1 MRNVCIFLL
10 MVCSL
15 YACEE
20 GCGNKEVNADLT
32 ISFPPSVNTPILE
45 YIDTV
50 KYLKLEDK
58 DEALLAY
65 VNKMVCREDKIY
77 LGDFSNHKIV
87 VYDTIG
93 RFQYVIDRQG
103 RGSGEYLQIKSF
115 AVDDSCLY
123 VLDTFLPGLHVFDNR
138 TGAYVAKKKMAFI
151 AWDFETLSRGR
162 MIFTFC
168 FFKDGHLPPSQP
180 SYRLL
185 ITDNYLNII
194 KRLLPFE

>member
-1 MRNVCIFLL
+1 

-15 YACEE
+15 YACKE

-77 LGDFSNHKIV
+77 LGGF
-87 VYDTIG
+87 
-93 RFQYVIDRQG
+93 FQSQN
-103 RGSGEYLQIKSF
+103 
-115 AVDDSCLY
+115 SCLRY
-123 VLDTFLPGLHVFDNR
+123 NR
-138 TGAYVAKKKMAFI
+138 KVSVCDRPAGAWQWRVSSDQK
-151 AWDFETLSRGR
+151 
-162 MIFTFC
+162 FC
-168 FFKDGHLPPSQP
+168 RR
-180 SYRLL
+180 RLL
-185 ITDNYLNII
+185 SLCVRYFSA
-194 KRLLPFE
+194 RSSCF

>member
-65 VNKMVCREDKIY
+65 VKWFAGKIRSIW
-77 LGDFSNHKIV
+77 G
-87 VYDTIG
+87 
-93 RFQYVIDRQG
+93 
-103 RGSGEYLQIKSF
+103 
-115 AVDDSCLY
+115 
-123 VLDTFLPGLHVFDNR
+123 
-138 TGAYVAKKKMAFI
+138 
-151 AWDFETLSRGR
+151 
-162 MIFTFC
+162 IF
-168 FFKDGHLPPSQP
+168 P
-180 SYRLL
+180 
-185 ITDNYLNII
+185 IT
-194 KRLLPFE
+194 K

>member
-1 MRNVCIFLL
+1 

-65 VNKMVCREDKIY
+65 VNKMACREDKID
-77 LGDFSNHKIV
+77 LIFPENH
-87 VYDTIG
+87 
-93 RFQYVIDRQG
+93 
-103 RGSGEYLQIKSF
+103 
-115 AVDDSCLY
+115 
-123 VLDTFLPGLHVFDNR
+123 
-138 TGAYVAKKKMAFI
+138 FI
-151 AWDFETLSRGR
+151 Y
-162 MIFTFC
+162 I
-168 FFKDGHLPPSQP
+168 SQ
-180 SYRLL
+180 
-185 ITDNYLNII
+185 
-194 KRLLPFE
+194 

>member
-15 YACEE
+15 YACKE

-115 AVDDSCLY
+115 AVDDSVTYDFYFFFFQRWAFTPLS
-123 VLDTFLPGLHVFDNR
+123 TFLSSFDYGQR
-138 TGAYVAKKKMAFI
+138 SEYYSTPVAF
-151 AWDFETLSRGR
+151 
-162 MIFTFC
+162 
-168 FFKDGHLPPSQP
+168 
-180 SYRLL
+180 
-185 ITDNYLNII
+185 
-194 KRLLPFE
+194 

>member
-15 YACEE
+15 YACKE

-168 FFKDGHLPPSQP
+168 FFKDGHLPKGDKTKCDKLS
-180 SYRLL
+180 S
-185 ITDNYLNII
+185 
-194 KRLLPFE
+194 FV

>member
-1 MRNVCIFLL
+1 ML

-15 YACEE
+15 YACKE

-77 LGDFSNHKIV
+77 LGDF
-87 VYDTIG
+87 
-93 RFQYVIDRQG
+93 
-103 RGSGEYLQIKSF
+103 
-115 AVDDSCLY
+115 
-123 VLDTFLPGLHVFDNR
+123 P
-138 TGAYVAKKKMAFI
+138 
-151 AWDFETLSRGR
+151 
-162 MIFTFC
+162 
-168 FFKDGHLPPSQP
+168 
-180 SYRLL
+180 
-185 ITDNYLNII
+185 IT
-194 KRLLPFE
+194 K

>member
-1 MRNVCIFLL
+1 

-93 RFQYVIDRQG
+93 RFQYVIDRQ
-103 RGSGEYLQIKSF
+103 
-115 AVDDSCLY
+115 AVESIFRSK
-123 VLDTFLPGLHVFDNR
+123 VLPSTTPVF
-138 TGAYVAKKKMAFI
+138 M
-151 AWDFETLSRGR
+151 
-162 MIFTFC
+162 C
-168 FFKDGHLPPSQP
+168 
-180 SYRLL
+180 
-185 ITDNYLNII
+185 
-194 KRLLPFE
+194 